1 MAKQYMHIPK
11 DKLQYLVTK
20 IVNKI
25 PVISEGETT
34 PTLSQLKE
42 GEIYLELFD
51 EDGTVPE
58 ITSLSDSDKILINS
72 TLEPSSILASNAATY
87 MQSKIFSDGLSHNS
101 IFRGKYLGS
110 SFTSAQQTAVANGT
124 FDDMYV
130 GDYWTING
138 VNWRIVDLGM
148 PFYNCGD
155 TNFTKNHVVIMPDTL
170 IVGGDGKAAY
180 MNDTDTTAGG
190 YAGTKYRSTYRATC
204 KTLFTNAFGTDHI
217 ATHREV
223 LCNAVSSGASNGLLW
238 TDADV
243 ELPSEA
249 NIYGGS
255 VWGISSLGGGSGY
268 NEDINKSQFALFR
281 LVPRYANIRQNY
293 WLRDVVSASFF
304 AYADNTGSAD
314 CGGAAYSRVG
324 FRPYALLV

>member
-138 VNWRIVDLGM
+138 FNWRIVDLGM

-155 TNFTKNHVVIMPDTL
+155 TAFTKNHVVIMPDTL
-170 IVGGDGKAAY
+170 LVGGDGKAKY

-217 ATHREV
+217 ATHREK
-223 LCNAVSSGASNGLLW
+223 LCNAVTDGASYGLVW
-238 TDADV
+238 ADADV

-255 VWGISSLGGGSGY
+255 AWGLSSIGGGSGY
-268 NEDINKSQFALFR
+268 NVGVSKSQFALFR
-281 LVPRYANIRQNY
+281 LAPRYANISQNY
-293 WLRDVVSASFF
+293 WLRDVVTDTIF
-304 AYADNTGSAD
+304 ARVSNDGIAGCA
-314 CGGAAYSRVG
+314 GAADSSVG